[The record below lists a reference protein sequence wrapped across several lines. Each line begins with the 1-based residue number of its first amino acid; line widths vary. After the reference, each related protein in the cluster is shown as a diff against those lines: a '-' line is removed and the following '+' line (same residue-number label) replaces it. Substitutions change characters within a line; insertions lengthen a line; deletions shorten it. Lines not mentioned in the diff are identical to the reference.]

1 MLKIFD
7 WILGKGEQEEAFEV
21 EFSNLSEWL
30 WKYAEDEINQDI
42 TEYGLLLKE
51 LKEKAKELDK
61 LDVEDEKIEVKLKEL
76 VRGNKPAY
84 TNSLRILMSNMETPK
99 SISYKTLNEFCDR
112 VDSSLN
118 EFSKRTVRNYAI
130 LKTIIGKE
138 LVDIVDILKQL
149 ESIELKV
156 KKDYLLS
163 SRLSTVEDIRSKLTF
178 FYDLELSKGKRD
190 HELMQLNK
198 KRELIVHELK
208 TIKNRLDKL
217 KTSDDFYEYERLNIR
232 ISDLASQEI
241 KLKSTLSTL
250 FSEISRPLR
259 KLDKVSK
266 LVTKYSDDP
275 YNALKDDH
283 NLEILGLI
291 TDLRNMVDSGKI
303 DVKNKKKTIGEI
315 DAALANLNEHQ
326 KTILEIPKELK
337 TLQSKLASNQFEK
350 LEKELTSRFQQ
361 LENELSDIMTEIGS
375 LEEHKKELNLVQITK
390 DIEKLV
396 GRKVTVRNAP
406 VM

>member
-84 TNSLRILMSNMETPK
+84 TNSLRILMSNMETPR

-112 VDSSLN
+112 VDLFLN
-118 EFSKRTVRNYAI
+118 EFSKRTIRNYAI

-138 LVDIVDILKQL
+138 LADIVDILKQL

-163 SRLSTVEDIRSKLTF
+163 SRMKTIEDIRGRLAF

-198 KRELIVHELK
+198 KRELIVQELK
-208 TIKNRLDKL
+208 TIKDRLDKL
-217 KTSDDFYEYERLNIR
+217 KINDDFYEYERLNIR

>member
-7 WILGKGEQEEAFEV
+7 WILGKGEEEEPFEV

-30 WKYAEDEINQDI
+30 WKYAENEISRDI

-84 TNSLRILMSNMETPK
+84 TNSLRILVSNIETPK
-99 SISYKTLNEFCDR
+99 SISSKSLKEFCEKTE
-112 VDSSLN
+112 SALN
-118 EFSKRTVRNYAI
+118 EFSKRTARNYAI

-138 LVDIVDILKQL
+138 LVEIVDILKQL
-149 ESIELKV
+149 EGIEIKI
-156 KKDYLLS
+156 KKEFLLS
-163 SRLSTVEDIRSKLTF
+163 SRLSTLEDIRGRLAF
-178 FYDLELSKGKRD
+178 FYDKELSKGKRD
-190 HELMQLNK
+190 HELMQLNN
-198 KRELIVHELK
+198 KRELIIRELDTVK
-208 TIKNRLDKL
+208 GRLDKL
-217 KTSDDFYEYERLNIR
+217 KTSEDFYEYERLNIR
-232 ISDLASQEI
+232 MSDLAKEEI
-241 KLKSTLSTL
+241 KLKSMISTL

-259 KLDKVSK
+259 KLDKDSK
-266 LVTKYSDDP
+266 LVTKYSEDP
-275 YNALKDDH
+275 YNALREDSQ
-283 NLEILGLI
+283 LEILELI
-291 TDLRNMVDSGKI
+291 TNLGKMVDSEKI
-303 DVKNKKKTIGEI
+303 EVKNKKKTMGEI
-315 DAALANLNEHQ
+315 NACFENLKGHHQ
-326 KTILEIPKELK
+326 KILEIPKELK
-337 TLQSKLASNQFEK
+337 ALQSKLAYNQFEK
-350 LEKELTSRFQQ
+350 LEKELTARFQQ

-396 GRKVTVRNAP
+396 KRKVTVRNAP

>member
-1 MLKIFD
+1 
-7 WILGKGEQEEAFEV
+7 
-21 EFSNLSEWL
+21 
-30 WKYAEDEINQDI
+30 
-42 TEYGLLLKE
+42 
-51 LKEKAKELDK
+51 
-61 LDVEDEKIEVKLKEL
+61 
-76 VRGNKPAY
+76 
-84 TNSLRILMSNMETPK
+84 
-99 SISYKTLNEFCDR
+99 
-112 VDSSLN
+112 
-118 EFSKRTVRNYAI
+118 
-130 LKTIIGKE
+130 
-138 LVDIVDILKQL
+138 
-149 ESIELKV
+149 
-156 KKDYLLS
+156 
-163 SRLSTVEDIRSKLTF
+163 
-178 FYDLELSKGKRD
+178 
-190 HELMQLNK
+190 MQLNK
-198 KRELIVHELK
+198 KRESVVQELK
-208 TIKNRLDKL
+208 TVKDRLDKL